1 MRSQPRVDQTLTDE
15 SRVMLERYVAKLLDS
30 WGVDDA
36 IQAIIRMRT
45 WRRPRAVTA
54 ARDRL
59 ITVLRDTVWQW
70 GRKGKKGANEV
81 IIATSDEDVPY
92 GLRSQGFKWRPITT
106 TNIGALLH
114 LTHGAVCHALERER
128 KRLTSQREDG

>member
-59 ITVLRDTVWQW
+59 ITVLRATVWQ
-70 GRKGKKGANEV
+70 KGYRG
-81 IIATSDEDVPY
+81 DVNFVVSTCRPCDPDF
-92 GLRSQGFKWRPITT
+92 RFWRPITT